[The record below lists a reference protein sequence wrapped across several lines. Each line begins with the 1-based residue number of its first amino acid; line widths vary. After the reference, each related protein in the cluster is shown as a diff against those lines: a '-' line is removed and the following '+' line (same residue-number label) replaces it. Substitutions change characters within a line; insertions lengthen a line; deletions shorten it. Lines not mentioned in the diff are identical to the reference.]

1 MNHFVRNNIEIPSY
15 ARLQIVTETQNESED
30 QDFDKIDDFIE
41 ESYDSRSFYI
51 STLKDYYLEN
61 IKELINDIEL

>member
-1 MNHFVRNNIEIPSY
+1 MILI
-15 ARLQIVTETQNESED
+15 RLFTETQNESED
-30 QDFDKIDDFIE
+30 QGFDKIDDFIE
-41 ESYDSRSFYI
+41 ESYGSLEVFYI